1 MNKHEIFRKIAE
13 QISVGSLVFPTGVQV
28 ALKIQRALDDPGCH
42 INTAVNLIKAEPMLA
57 AKVISIANSVA
68 YNRSGREIADL
79 NFAVSMLGLGTIRS
93 LAMTLVTR
101 QMAGKAESREQEN
114 LVNKLWMHS
123 AEVAS
128 LAHAIARRVTHIN
141 PETALFAGIIHDIG
155 GFYMISRAKEF
166 PGLLE
171 GDFAE
176 WLDGGEVIVGRAV
189 LKNLHLPDSI
199 LQIVESFWD
208 GYLSMPPVTF
218 ADTLLLAKELAT
230 TPSPL
235 HRLENDGTPGKAN
248 AGAISTDVNDSNTS
262 SPTPPPTGEG
272 LNPFPVKKE
281 GLAPSPTGGGL
292 GRGDLPN
299 ALHQYE
305 SHPASASIE
314 MLIGEETLAMIL
326 KESAEEIFS
335 LNKALQN

>member
-1 MNKHEIFRKIAE
+1 MNKHEIFRKIAD
-13 QISVGSLVFPTGVQV
+13 QINTGNLVFPTGVQV
-28 ALKIQRALDDPGCH
+28 ALKIQRALADPDCH
-42 INTAVNLIKAEPMLA
+42 IHTAVNLIKAEPMLA
-57 AKVISIANSVA
+57 ARVISTANSVA
-68 YNRSGREIADL
+68 YNRSGRQIADL

-101 QMAGKAESREQEN
+101 QMAGKQESQEQEN
-114 LVNKLWMHS
+114 LVNKLWAHS

-128 LAHAIARRVTHIN
+128 LSHAIARRVTHLD

-176 WLDGGEVIVGRAV
+176 WLDGGEVVVGREV
-189 LKNLHLPDSI
+189 LKKLNIPDSI
-199 LQIVESFWD
+199 FQILESFWD

-218 ADTLLLAKELAT
+218 ADTLLLAKELTT

-235 HRLENDGTPGKAN
+235 HRLENDGTASKA
-248 AGAISTDVNDSNTS
+248 G
-262 SPTPPPTGEG
+262 
-272 LNPFPVKKE
+272 
-281 GLAPSPTGGGL
+281 
-292 GRGDLPN
+292 
-299 ALHQYE
+299 
-305 SHPASASIE
+305 ASIE

-326 KESAEEIFS
+326 KESAGEIIS